1 VAPPIRY
8 AGSDPSLILRR
19 TARQAR
25 EQAERGHANYPETRP
40 GKSLHTVKVR
50 PLPSGTLTLLFS
62 DIEGSTSMLKRLGAH
77 WGDAL
82 SAQRAIVRAAFA
94 NQDGHEM
101 GTEGDSFF
109 VVFSSAHQAL
119 RAAVEAQRR
128 LHEHDWPGEIA
139 VKVRMGLHTGEPQ
152 RHEDGYIGIDVHRA
166 ARIAATAS
174 GGQIV
179 ISDATRA
186 LIEGPQTA
194 DVGLRDLGWHRLKDL
209 AELEHLHDVIAPGLP
224 DEFPPLR
231 SLGTR
236 ANLPTYGAELVGRSA
251 EVAAVVAAIEH
262 DGARLVTLTGPGG
275 TGKTRLAVAVASNI
289 GIPLDI
295 FFVSLHTAD
304 RSALMWAA
312 IAEAAGAPADVER
325 LPDERAIR
333 ILGDRP
339 TLLILDNVE
348 QIADADHVV
357 SRLLNEA
364 REVRALVTSR
374 RPLHL
379 VDEQEWP
386 VTPLGVPRRGPVDV
400 AAAREAGAVSLF
412 VRRARM
418 VRPGFDLTQD
428 NVADVIAVCRRLDGL
443 PLAIELA
450 AARVRLLSPRALLS
464 RIDNRLGE
472 GVTAT
477 DRAERQRT
485 LGATIA
491 WSYELLDEDDQR
503 ILRQLGVFS
512 KAADLAAVEFVA
524 GSDGRDALD
533 AVAHLVDVSL
543 VQVVEAADGEPLVSM
558 LETIR
563 WFARDRLRASVEYD
577 DMRLRHAQWCDQRA
591 REIGELLD
599 GPMQMTALDR
609 MGAVEEDIRAALDW
623 CLRSP
628 DEASTERRECGYVL
642 LGRMNTYWYRFG
654 YAVEGRGWYERALNL
669 VDSSDR
675 GDSVTVVDALHGM
688 GILCLQ
694 LNDLEVGSGALE
706 RALDMARRLSDR
718 NRESREA
725 NSLGVARR
733 EAGDVAGARALV
745 EHSLALGREI
755 GSPRRVATALT
766 NLAMFL
772 VDAGDYV
779 AAVTR
784 GREAVAA
791 DLALDDP
798 WGVAVDHTNL
808 VLALLH
814 AEGPQAAYDH
824 LDRVAD
830 EVLAVGDP
838 DLAVDF
844 VESFAAVAAALG
856 QGALCASLVAACD
869 MAREQIGLPRT
880 TPNQQHLARF
890 TGPANVSIGGSAWDQ
905 AYADGA
911 GWNIEQAVAEGRVA
925 LATHGLL
932 ARSLKEA

>member
-1 VAPPIRY
+1 
-8 AGSDPSLILRR
+8 
-19 TARQAR
+19 
-25 EQAERGHANYPETRP
+25 
-40 GKSLHTVKVR
+40 
-50 PLPSGTLTLLFS
+50 
-62 DIEGSTSMLKRLGAH
+62 MLKRLGAH

-82 SAQRAIVRAAFA
+82 SAQRAILRAAFA
-94 NQDGHEM
+94 DQDGHEM

-119 RAAVEAQRR
+119 SAAVEAQRR
-128 LHEHDWPGEIA
+128 LHEHDWPDDIA
-139 VKVRMGLHTGEPQ
+139 VMVRMGLHTGEPQ

-166 ARIAATAS
+166 ARIAGTAS

-179 ISDATRA
+179 VSDAARA
-186 LIEGPQTA
+186 LIEGAQTA

-209 AELEHLHDVIAPGLP
+209 AELEHLHDVVAPDLP

-236 ANLPTYGAELVGRSA
+236 ANLPAYGAELVGRSA
-251 EVAAVVAAIEH
+251 EVAAVVTAIEQ
-262 DGARLVTLTGPGG
+262 DGTRLVTLTGPGG
-275 TGKTRLAVAVASNI
+275 TGKTRLAVAVASDI

-312 IAEAAGAPADVER
+312 IAEAVGAPADVER
-325 LPDERAIR
+325 LPDERALR
-333 ILGDRP
+333 VLGDRP

-364 REVRALVTSR
+364 RQVRALVTSR

-386 VTPLGVPRRGPVDV
+386 VEPLGVPSKGQLDL
-400 AAAREAGAVSLF
+400 AAARQAGAVSLF

-418 VRPGFDLTQD
+418 VRPGFDLTED
-428 NVADVIAVCRRLDGL
+428 NVADVVAACRRLDGL

-450 AARVRLLSPRALLS
+450 AARLRLLSPRALLS
-464 RIDNRLGE
+464 RIDSRLGE

-491 WSYELLDEDDQR
+491 WSYELLDQEDQR

-512 KAADLAAVEFVA
+512 KAADLAAVQFVA

-543 VQVVEAADGEPLVSM
+543 VQVVEADDGEPLVTM

-563 WFARDRLRASVEYD
+563 WFARDRLRACGEYD
-577 DMRLRHAQWCDQRA
+577 DMRLRHARWCEQRA
-591 REIGELLD
+591 REVDELLD
-599 GPMQMTALDR
+599 GPMQMAGLDR
-609 MGAVEEDIRAALDW
+609 IGAVEEDIRAALHW
-623 CLRSP
+623 CLQSP
-628 DEASTERRECGYVL
+628 DEASTERRECGYAL
-642 LGRMNTYWYRFG
+642 LGRMNSYWYRFG
-654 YAVEGRGWYERALNL
+654 YAAEARGWYERALNL
-669 VDSSDR
+669 VDSTDKA
-675 GDSVTVVDALHGM
+675 DSIAVVDALHGM
-688 GILCLQ
+688 GILCVQ
-694 LNDLEVGSGALE
+694 LNDVEVGGRTLE
-706 RALDMARRLSDR
+706 RALDMARRLGDR
-718 NRESREA
+718 DRESREA
-725 NSLGVARR
+725 NSLGIARR
-733 EAGDVAGARALV
+733 EAGEVAGARALV
-745 EHSLALGREI
+745 EQSLELGRQI
-755 GSPRRVATALT
+755 GSSRRVATALA
-766 NLAMFL
+766 NLAIFL
-772 VDAGDYV
+772 VDEGDYV

-798 WGVAVDHTNL
+798 WGVAIDHTNL

-814 AEGPQAAYDH
+814 AEGPGVAYDH
-824 LDRVAD
+824 LDQVAD
-830 EVLAVGDP
+830 GVLAIGDP
-838 DLAVDF
+838 ELMIDF
-844 VESFAAVAAALG
+844 VESFAAVTAALG

-869 MAREQIGLPRT
+869 GAREQFGLPRT
-880 TPNQQHLARF
+880 TPNQHHLDRF
-890 TGPANVSIGGSAWDQ
+890 TGPANLSIGGSAWDQ
-905 AYADGA
+905 AYAA
-911 GWNIEQAVAEGRVA
+911 GDSWNLEQAVAEGRA
-925 LATHGLL
+925 AQSTSGLL
-932 ARSLKEA
+932 ARSREEA